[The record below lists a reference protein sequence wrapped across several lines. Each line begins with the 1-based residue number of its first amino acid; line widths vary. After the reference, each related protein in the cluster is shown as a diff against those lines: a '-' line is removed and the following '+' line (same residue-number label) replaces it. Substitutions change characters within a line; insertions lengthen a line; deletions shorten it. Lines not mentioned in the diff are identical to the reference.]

1 MKYASLIGN
10 ACIMA
15 LTVAFCGPML
25 AANQEPAAPQQAPAA
40 ALDGPMLF
48 REKGCVHC
56 HGADAAG
63 TAKGPSLKSIGRT
76 WNREKIEHQIRF
88 GGAVMPAFGD
98 VLDDAEVKTLLD
110 FLAQK
115 RAPVK
120 RTRKRAAH

>member
-1 MKYASLIGN
+1 MKYVDLVGN

-25 AANQEPAAPQQAPAA
+25 AANQEPAPQQAPAA
-40 ALDGPMLF
+40 ALDGPTLF

-63 TAKGPSLKSIGRT
+63 TAKGPSLESIGRT
-76 WNREKIEHQIRF
+76 WSQEKIEHQIRF
-88 GGAVMPAFGD
+88 GGTAMPAFED
-98 VLDDAEVKTLLD
+98 VLDDAEVNTLLD
-110 FLAQK
+110 FLARK

-120 RTRKRAAH
+120 RPRKRVAH